1 MGKRP
6 DQTLAEIAAV
16 RADMAKRVAGLRTT
30 LKGSSKAVL
39 PALLGVGAFGVTLG
53 VLVTVGRH
61 RKRSKAIDAALD
73 AGRIPE
79 PLSHKLLLAAV
90 KAGVGAAVPIILR
103 QLVDRAKEH
112 PPAAK
117 L

>member
-16 RADMAKRVAGLRTT
+16 RADMATRIAGLRTT
-30 LKGSSKAVL
+30 LQASSKAVL

-53 VLVTVGRH
+53 VLVTLGRH
-61 RKRSKAIDAALD
+61 RTRSKAIDAALE

-90 KAGVGAAVPIILR
+90 KAGVGAAVPVILR
-103 QLVDRAKEH
+103 QLVDKQRAAPK
-112 PPAAK
+112 P
-117 L
+117 